1 MRYEKELEFLRRVT
15 AEAGKLALEFHAKG
29 VASETK
35 PDDSP
40 VTAADR
46 ASEQLIFREV
56 ESEFPADGVLGEEGA
71 KRESSNGRRWII
83 DPIDGTRDFVRGL
96 PTWGVL
102 VALEEEGEVVAGA
115 CNLAAQGELYSAAK
129 GLGAYRNGARIHC
142 AAAKPPTQAVLCLN
156 AFDSLVGHTFA
167 DRLLAWLEQF
177 WAVRSLGGCM
187 DAMAVAG
194 GRADAW
200 IELSA
205 KAWDLAP
212 LKIIAQES
220 GARFFNFNG
229 EASIYGGNCVITI
242 PSLESEIKS
251 FLVG

>member
-1 MRYEKELEFLRRVT
+1 MRYEKEFEFLRRVT
-15 AEAGKLALEFHAKG
+15 AEAGNLALEHQARG
-29 VASETK
+29 IAAEMK

-46 ASEQLIFREV
+46 ASEQLICRKLE
-56 ESEFPADGVLGEEGA
+56 EEFAADGVLGEEGS
-71 KRESSNGRRWII
+71 KRETRNGRRWII

-102 VALEEEGEVVAGA
+102 VGLEEEGEVVAGA

-142 AAAKPPTQAVLCLN
+142 AAEKPPTQAVLCLN
-156 AFDSLVGHTFA
+156 AFDSLVGRAFA

-187 DAMAVAG
+187 DAMSVAG
-194 GRADAW
+194 GRADVW

-242 PSLESEIKS
+242 PSIEAEIHK
-251 FLVG
+251 FLAG